1 METRLVCF
9 LIKMAVNKKAS
20 VLDFVKRFVPVF
32 YLQYLENYREKLN
45 VSVYLLKVF
54 ILDFLE
60 VLLR

>member
-9 LIKMAVNKKAS
+9 LIKMAANKKAS